1 MSSKLFEEILE
12 LPDADVQKRFDE
24 LVGLDIQKNHLLKQ
38 AKLLLNPGLL
48 NKWSKDHYQKEIKLL
63 NYYQKRP
70 PLFLFSGDVGTGKT
84 SLAETF
90 GNSIALDEKIGVTV
104 YRLSLKTRGDG
115 TVGDMTKMISSAFEV
130 VYTEAKKHPLKDKK
144 PKHGI
149 ILLIDE
155 ADALAQSRESAQ
167 MHHEDRAGVNALIR
181 GIDTISAEHLP
192 VIVIM
197 CTNRLSS
204 IDPAVK
210 RRAAMIFDFV
220 RPGADQRK
228 MILQKALADCGITD
242 LQLDMLVEATGANGE
257 INYGYTYSDI
267 SQRLLPGIVI
277 NFFPDRPIDFDWVIE
292 MAKEIK
298 PTPPFK
304 EEQINI

>member
-1 MSSKLFEEILE
+1 
-12 LPDADVQKRFDE
+12 
-24 LVGLDIQKNHLLKQ
+24 
-38 AKLLLNPGLL
+38 
-48 NKWSKDHYQKEIKLL
+48 
-63 NYYQKRP
+63 
-70 PLFLFSGDVGTGKT
+70 
-84 SLAETF
+84 
-90 GNSIALDEKIGVTV
+90 
-104 YRLSLKTRGDG
+104 
-115 TVGDMTKMISSAFEV
+115 
-130 VYTEAKKHPLKDKK
+130 
-144 PKHGI
+144 
-149 ILLIDE
+149 
-155 ADALAQSRESAQ
+155 
-167 MHHEDRAGVNALIR
+167 
-181 GIDTISAEHLP
+181 
-192 VIVIM
+192 
-197 CTNRLSS
+197 
-204 IDPAVK
+204 
-210 RRAAMIFDFV
+210 MIFDFV